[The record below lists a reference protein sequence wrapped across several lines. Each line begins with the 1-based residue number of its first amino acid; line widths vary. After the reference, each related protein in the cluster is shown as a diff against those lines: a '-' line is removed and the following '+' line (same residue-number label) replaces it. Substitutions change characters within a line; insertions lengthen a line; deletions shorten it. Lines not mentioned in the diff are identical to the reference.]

1 MRLFNYQ
8 SERHCSKTERERVY
22 GIGAQL
28 RALLQRKLYKSK
40 AQSRYIYES
49 SQAEIDELLVN
60 ELSGIRFS
68 KKPVYS
74 NRIKTPGKTVIMR
87 DESGSKYIKSMQIGR
102 QEHPGRKEL
111 IDSLVHEELEA
122 RIALNRHSSEKYWTL
137 NYCSGDERHA
147 YIQKNINKFMQLK
160 GIR

>member
-1 MRLFNYQ
+1 MFDYQ

-22 GIGAQL
+22 GIGTQL
-28 RALLQRKLYKSK
+28 RALLQRKIYNSK

-122 RIALNRHSSEKYWTL
+122 RIALNRHSSEKY
-137 NYCSGDERHA
+137 
-147 YIQKNINKFMQLK
+147 
-160 GIR
+160 